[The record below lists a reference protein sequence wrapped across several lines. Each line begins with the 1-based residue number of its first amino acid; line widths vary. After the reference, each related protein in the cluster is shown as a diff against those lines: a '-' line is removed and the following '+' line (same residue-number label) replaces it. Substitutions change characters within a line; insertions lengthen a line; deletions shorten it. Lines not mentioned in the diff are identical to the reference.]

1 MAESEVIQQASRI
14 VGLIMGGSSI
24 EDAMEEVI
32 GPGDWSEQATE
43 LANLIE
49 QAAADQFGRVEDA
62 FYRKDRFEGDNCGI
76 GSEGFKPGNKCGAKR
91 GKGGAK
97 PKGSTPRK
105 PRKKAEPAAEAPAAP
120 EAPESKP
127 KRGRKPKATPAAT
140 AAPKPRAPRAKK
152 PKPKPSALQRGR
164 EVMHRLGKALRKMGA
179 QTLKGLAKRVRA
191 MRKAGGGLAKAA
203 GRAAGAVAKGAGEAI
218 RRAAPAGRRLAK
230 AHHETGAAV
239 RSATEAAST
248 ALDPIRSSALPVSQ
262 ESVEKISS
270 NLSEISSSISE
281 QPEKDPKKA
290 QQSANRSMA
299 LIREIKSN
307 AEMKKLQALLK
318 KSKDPGAMQW
328 RSKVDAFMGSIKA
341 LETAAKSRKAAADAW
356 ANQSRKKGKMSKRI
370 EDKFYFS
377 GDNCG
382 TGAGGFKPGNKC
394 GQRDGASGSDET
406 SSSSGGKSPKPS
418 AGGNE
423 GEGAKPSKGKQQRAQ
438 MRQARSALKEM
449 LGKLKGTK
457 REIKERLLPSLPS
470 GATRVWD
477 DAMETLGFATAHAR
491 HARSLMQEMLLDWNN
506 PNLSKQEKEERR
518 DEYAAS
524 ARRLLQKFDHLGG
537 ALTGS
542 AKELEKEGG
551 YEATRAAEWLRAIVK
566 DFESLKDM
574 MSKRRIEDKF
584 YFGRRK
590 VCFEGD
596 NCGIGSEGFKPGNK
610 CGAKRGKGG
619 SKSKPKGKGKA
630 KPAPKP
636 SPEGPWPKRDTP
648 SAGERRRAAGEPSK
662 RLGDAVVSGLS
673 KFSDPASVIATLSK
687 ESGHAGVDP
696 VTRAAAEAIKKISEL
711 REQLSYHAFRVA
723 RGKTESREELRSYAK
738 QAMEALATIAASRA
752 SLQKGMEK
760 LNRED
765 KRLDQEWEKLYAQG
779 GTDTPRH
786 YRRREQIRDKA
797 YDNLQA
803 RRQTRRALRALDSVP
818 DFSEELKQLMRI

>member
-14 VGLIMGGSSI
+14 VGLVMGGSSI

-43 LANLIE
+43 LADLIE

-76 GSEGFKPGNKCGAKR
+76 GSEGFQPGNKCGAKR

-105 PRKKAEPAAEAPAAP
+105 PRKKAEPAPEAPAAP
-120 EAPESKP
+120 EASESKP

-248 ALDPIRSSALPVSQ
+248 ALDPIRSSALPISQ

-341 LETAAKSRKAAADAW
+341 LETAAKARKAAADAW
-356 ANQSRKKGKMSKRI
+356 VNQSRKKGKMSKRI
-370 EDKFYFS
+370 EDKFYF
-377 GDNCG
+377 
-382 TGAGGFKPGNKC
+382 
-394 GQRDGASGSDET
+394 
-406 SSSSGGKSPKPS
+406 
-418 AGGNE
+418 
-423 GEGAKPSKGKQQRAQ
+423 
-438 MRQARSALKEM
+438 
-449 LGKLKGTK
+449 
-457 REIKERLLPSLPS
+457 
-470 GATRVWD
+470 
-477 DAMETLGFATAHAR
+477 
-491 HARSLMQEMLLDWNN
+491 
-506 PNLSKQEKEERR
+506 
-518 DEYAAS
+518 
-524 ARRLLQKFDHLGG
+524 
-537 ALTGS
+537 
-542 AKELEKEGG
+542 
-551 YEATRAAEWLRAIVK
+551 
-566 DFESLKDM
+566 
-574 MSKRRIEDKF
+574 
-584 YFGRRK
+584 GRRK
-590 VCFEGD
+590 VYFEGD

-610 CGAKRGKGG
+610 CGARRGKGG

-636 SPEGPWPKRDTP
+636 SPEGPWPKRATP

-752 SLQKGMEK
+752 SLQKGMGK
-760 LNRED
+760 LLRED
-765 KRLDQEWEKLYAQG
+765 KRLDEQLEELYDEG
-779 GTDTPRH
+779 GVDAKGF
-786 YRRREQIRDKA
+786 YRRREQIRRKA
-797 YDNLQA
+797 YHNLQA
-803 RRQTRRALRALDSVP
+803 RRQTRRALRALGSVP